1 MLAGSAEGE
10 DGEVGLAGF
19 VRVMRPRT
27 IVPVSGTRG
36 PAARAMETVG
46 WGADFD
52 FEACEVRVP
61 AREE

>member
-1 MLAGSAEGE
+1 MERLAWR
-10 DGEVGLAGF
+10 GF

-27 IVPVSGTRG
+27 MVPVSGTRG

-52 FEACEVRVP
+52 FEDAEVRVP